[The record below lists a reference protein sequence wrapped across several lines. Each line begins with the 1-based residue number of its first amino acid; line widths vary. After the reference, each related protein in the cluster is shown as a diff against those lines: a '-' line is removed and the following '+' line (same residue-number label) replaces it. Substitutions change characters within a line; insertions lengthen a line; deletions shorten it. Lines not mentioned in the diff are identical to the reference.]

1 MSQALQ
7 SLNSL
12 LKYKQERERQKIDRS
27 LSMMDMATR
36 LRQQQIENARNNEMM
51 QMRRREETRDSKL
64 FSKQLESAELA
75 LEKARRESSPEY
87 ISLQKRK
94 LEAEARSA
102 ELIADTRYN
111 TIKQTE
117 LDNLTAAIKSKSVN
131 NKQDIVDDFKRNVGM
146 NALFRA
152 TRDYTID
159 GEFEGKDIQE
169 VKNNISRHAKDKKQA
184 KFLGKIVEQY
194 PGLIT
199 GIASYQMLVNKGER
213 SEQSFQPLFESMNR
227 LYDDLNTKKDLV
239 KQFET
244 ELNVAVNNLEIN
256 NIALMRNQSF
266 DQSFESGALNSQILD
281 IVNKNLKTKGQDK
294 NALRNE
300 LMIQS
305 LYRIGMI
312 PSEQELISINEQ
324 LASEGKPPITL
335 EDYTDKFGN

>member
-12 LKYKQERERQKIDRS
+12 LKYKQERERQKIDKS

-36 LRQQQIENARNNEMM
+36 LRQQQLENTRQNQIM
-51 QMRRREETRDSKL
+51 QMRVKQENRDSKL

-75 LEKARRESSPEY
+75 LEKERRESSPEY
-87 ISLQKRK
+87 IAIAKRQ
-94 LEAEARSA
+94 LEAEAKNA
-102 ELIADTRYN
+102 ELIAETRYN
-111 TIKQTE
+111 TIRQTE
-117 LDNLTAAIKSKSVN
+117 LDNLTSAIKLKSVN

-152 TRDYTID
+152 TKDYTID
-159 GEFEGKDIQE
+159 GEFEGSDIQE
-169 VKNNISRHAKDKKQA
+169 VKENISRHAKDKKQA

-213 SEQSFQPLFESMNR
+213 SEQSFQPLFKSMNR
-227 LYDDLNTKKDLV
+227 LYDDLSTKKDLV
-239 KQFET
+239 TNFQN
-244 ELNVAVNNLEIN
+244 ELGVSLNSLDMN

-281 IVNKNLKTKGQDK
+281 IVNKNLKNKGQDK

-300 LMIQS
+300 LMMQS
-305 LYRIGMI
+305 LSKIGMI
-312 PSEQELISINEQ
+312 PSEQELNSINEQ
-324 LASEGKPPITL
+324 RASEGKSPLTL
-335 EDYTDKFGN
+335 EDYTEKFDN

>member
-36 LRQQQIENARNNEMM
+36 LRQQQLENARNNEMM

-64 FSKQLESAELA
+64 FSKQLESAELK
-75 LEKARRESSPEY
+75 LEKERRESSPEY
-87 ISLQKRK
+87 IALAKRK
-94 LEAEARSA
+94 LEAEAKNA
-102 ELIADTRYN
+102 ELIAETRYN
-111 TIKQTE
+111 TIKETE
-117 LDNLTAAIKSKSVN
+117 LDNLKAAISAKSIN
-131 NKQDIVDDFKRNVGM
+131 NKQDIVDNFKTSVGM
-146 NALFRA
+146 NPLFRA

-169 VKNNISRHAKDKKQA
+169 VKENISRHAKDKKQA
-184 KFLGKIVEQY
+184 KFLGKLVEQY

-227 LYDDLNTKKDLV
+227 MYDDLSTKKEFV

-244 ELNVAVNNLEIN
+244 ELNVALNNLELN
-256 NIALMRNQSF
+256 NVALMRNQSF
-266 DQSFESGALNSQILD
+266 DQSFESGALDSQILD
-281 IVNKNLKTKGQDK
+281 IVNKNLKNKGQDK
-294 NALRNE
+294 NALRNK

-305 LYRIGMI
+305 LSSIGLI
-312 PSEQELISINEQ
+312 PSVEDLNALNEERISQGLSPFTI
-324 LASEGKPPITL
+324 
-335 EDYTDKFGN
+335 EDFTTRFDN

>member
-12 LKYKQERERQKIDRS
+12 LKYKQERERQKIDKS

-36 LRQQQIENARNNEMM
+36 LRQQQLENTRQNQIM
-51 QMRRREETRDSKL
+51 QMRVKQENRDSKL

-75 LEKARRESSPEY
+75 LEKERRESSPEY
-87 ISLQKRK
+87 IAIAKRQ
-94 LEAEARSA
+94 LEAEAKNA
-102 ELIADTRYN
+102 ELIAETRYN
-111 TIKQTE
+111 TIRQTE
-117 LDNLTAAIKSKSVN
+117 LDNLTSAIKLKSVN

-152 TRDYTID
+152 TKDYTID
-159 GEFEGKDIQE
+159 GEFEGSDIQE
-169 VKNNISRHAKDKKQA
+169 VKENISRHAKDKKQA

-227 LYDDLNTKKDLV
+227 LYDDLSTKKDLV
-239 KQFET
+239 TNFQN
-244 ELNVAVNNLEIN
+244 ELGVSLNSLDMN

-281 IVNKNLKTKGQDK
+281 IVNKNLKNKGQDK

-300 LMIQS
+300 LMMQS
-305 LYRIGMI
+305 LSKIGMI
-312 PSEQELISINEQ
+312 PSEQELNSINEQ
-324 LASEGKPPITL
+324 RASEGKSPLTL
-335 EDYTDKFGN
+335 EDYTEKFDN

>member
-12 LKYKQERERQKIDRS
+12 LKYKQERERQKIDKS

-36 LRQQQIENARNNEMM
+36 LRQQQLENTRQNQIM
-51 QMRRREETRDSKL
+51 QMRVKQENRESQL

-75 LEKARRESSPEY
+75 LEKERRESTPEY
-87 ISLQKRK
+87 IGIAKRK
-94 LEAEARSA
+94 LEAEAKNA
-102 ELIADTRYN
+102 ELIAETRYN
-111 TIKQTE
+111 TIKETE
-117 LDNLTAAIKSKSVN
+117 LDNLTAAIKLKSVN

-159 GEFEGKDIQE
+159 GEFEGSDIQE
-169 VKNNISRHAKDKKQA
+169 VKENISRHAKDKKQA

-227 LYDDLNTKKDLV
+227 LYDDLSTKKDLV
-239 KQFET
+239 TSFQN
-244 ELNVAVNNLEIN
+244 ELGVSLNNLDMN

-266 DQSFESGALNSQILD
+266 DQSFESGALDSQILD
-281 IVNKNLKTKGQDK
+281 IVNKNLKNKGQDK
-294 NALRNE
+294 NALRNQ
-300 LMIQS
+300 LMMQS
-305 LYRIGMI
+305 LSKIGMI
-312 PSEQELISINEQ
+312 PSEQELNAINEQ
-324 LASEGKPPITL
+324 RASEGKSPLTL
-335 EDYTDKFGN
+335 EDYTEKFDN

>member
-36 LRQQQIENARNNEMM
+36 LRQQQLENARQNEMM
-51 QMRRREETRDSKL
+51 RMRRADEERTSKL
-64 FSKQLESAELA
+64 FSKQLQSAELA
-75 LEKARRESSPEY
+75 LEKERRESSPEY

-94 LEAEARSA
+94 LEAEARNA
-102 ELIADTRYN
+102 ELIAETRYN
-111 TIKQTE
+111 EIKQAE
-117 LDNLTAAIKSKSVN
+117 LDNLTAAIKSKSVS

-184 KFLGKIVEQY
+184 KFLSKIVEQY

-244 ELNVAVNNLEIN
+244 ELNVAVNNLDIN
-256 NIALMRNQSF
+256 NLALMRNQSF
-266 DQSFESGALNSQILD
+266 DQSFESGALDSQILD

-294 NALRNE
+294 NALRNK

-305 LYRIGMI
+305 LSRIGMI
-312 PSEQELISINEQ
+312 PSEQELTSINEQ
-324 LASEGKPPITL
+324 RASEGKPPLTL

>member
-12 LKYKQERERQKIDRS
+12 LKYKQERERQKIDKS

-36 LRQQQIENARNNEMM
+36 LRQQQLENARQNEI
-51 QMRRREETRDSKL
+51 MRMRVKQENRDSQL

-75 LEKARRESSPEY
+75 LEKERRESSPEY
-87 ISLQKRK
+87 IAIAKRK
-94 LEAEARSA
+94 LEAEAKNA
-102 ELIADTRYN
+102 ELIAETRYN
-111 TIKQTE
+111 TIRQTE
-117 LDNLTAAIKSKSVN
+117 LDNLTAAINAKSIN

-152 TRDYTID
+152 TKDYTID
-159 GEFEGKDIQE
+159 GEFEGSDIQE
-169 VKNNISRHAKDKKQA
+169 VKNNIRRHAKDKKQA

-227 LYDDLNTKKDLV
+227 LYDDLSTKKDLV
-239 KQFET
+239 TNFQN
-244 ELNVAVNNLEIN
+244 ELGVSLNNLDMN

-266 DQSFESGALNSQILD
+266 DQSFESGALDSQILD
-281 IVNKNLKTKGQDK
+281 IVNKNLKNKGQDK
-294 NALRNE
+294 NALRNQ
-300 LMIQS
+300 LMMQS
-305 LYRIGMI
+305 LSKIGMI
-312 PSEQELISINEQ
+312 PSEQELNAINEQ
-324 LASEGKPPITL
+324 RASEGKSPLTL